1 MATAALL
8 APAGCSLGGDEE
20 PQQVRGAAQEIA
32 EVVGQ
37 LERATARRDWKT
49 VCDDLFTKSALQRA
63 GGEDCAGLLRSTAK
77 GIEQPRIRVRGIR
90 VEGERAS
97 VEVRTSARGEAE
109 LDDTLELRRENGE
122 WRIDA
127 LTD

>member
-1 MATAALL
+1 MATVALL

-20 PQQVRGAAQEIA
+20 PKPVTGAAREIA
-32 EVVGQ
+32 EVVSQ

-77 GIEQPRIRVRGIR
+77 GIERPRIRILRLA
-90 VEGERAS
+90 VEGDRAT
-97 VEVRTSARGEAE
+97 VGVRTSARGEAE
-109 LDDTLELRRENGE
+109 LDDTLEMTRENGE

-127 LTD
+127 LSD